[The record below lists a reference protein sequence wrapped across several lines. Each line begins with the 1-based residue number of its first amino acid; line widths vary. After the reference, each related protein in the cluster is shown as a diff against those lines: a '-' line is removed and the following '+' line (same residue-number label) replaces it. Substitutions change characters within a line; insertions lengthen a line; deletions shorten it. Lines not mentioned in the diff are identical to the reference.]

1 MSKLISK
8 MKTSEIVDYLRFEI
22 DCLIYDYFDKLG
34 LRGIFD
40 VRMRDKEW
48 ADFIN
53 YCERQE
59 GIWNLT
65 EEYLEM
71 WEKEKKNHPEFYKY

>member
-8 MKTSEIVDYLRFEI
+8 MKTSEIVDYLRFER

-34 LRGIFD
+34 LSGIFHL
-40 VRMRDKEW
+40 RIHDKEW
-48 ADFIN
+48 ADFIY

-71 WEKEKKNHPEFYKY
+71 WEEEKKNYPELYKY